1 MNILKEKNFAISVIM
16 PVYNTEKYLREAMES
31 IIGQTIGFEENVQV
45 ILINDASSDQSDL
58 QCRKIKERYP
68 ENVEYISLS
77 RNSGPSFCRNMG
89 IELATG
95 EYVVFTDSDDKWSA
109 NAFQRAVQ
117 LLKCESDKI
126 DLVSVNLEYF
136 DAYQKPHILNMENA
150 IDIIV
155 DINLDYKKIRTTV
168 PCFIKSEVA
177 KEYRFNE
184 GQMFK
189 EDTSYINKVILRQ
202 QRFGMLADDV
212 KYYYR
217 SRTDRTSLVQG
228 WSGDKRYY
236 LEAPRQLY
244 DALYTESLKICGKFV
259 PMMQFVIAYDSVIRF
274 AEPIT
279 GLSDE
284 ELEQYY
290 DILFHNIQC
299 VDDKMFL
306 EVNCIEVEI
315 KKLLIAYKHNK
326 ELEDVCIYYKKKEIQ
341 YKEQEIRQQKN
352 RCNCQIMKQFLQIK
366 QDGTTIKDYFEK
378 NRYYEVAIYGFSDLG
393 ELLYQELRDSQITVA
408 YIIDR
413 NAGHISADIP
423 ILHPGGKLKEVD
435 VIVVTA
441 VYDYVEIREK
451 LCIGNNIPVISLEH
465 VFRALMGR

>member
-236 LEAPRQLY
+236 LE
-244 DALYTESLKICGKFV
+244 SKKIK
-259 PMMQFVIAYDSVIRF
+259 
-274 AEPIT
+274 
-279 GLSDE
+279 
-284 ELEQYY
+284 
-290 DILFHNIQC
+290 
-299 VDDKMFL
+299 
-306 EVNCIEVEI
+306 
-315 KKLLIAYKHNK
+315 
-326 ELEDVCIYYKKKEIQ
+326 
-341 YKEQEIRQQKN
+341 
-352 RCNCQIMKQFLQIK
+352 
-366 QDGTTIKDYFEK
+366 
-378 NRYYEVAIYGFSDLG
+378 
-393 ELLYQELRDSQITVA
+393 
-408 YIIDR
+408 
-413 NAGHISADIP
+413 
-423 ILHPGGKLKEVD
+423 
-435 VIVVTA
+435 
-441 VYDYVEIREK
+441 
-451 LCIGNNIPVISLEH
+451 
-465 VFRALMGR
+465 